1 MRTADAWYN
10 QQNDAMTTAAAA
22 AAAAAVD
29 VDRRHCVVNS
39 ARGGADWRRKFNK
52 QRVDDAILTTTALFI
67 NPVIGGGAT
76 VGRR

>member
-1 MRTADAWYN
+1 MRTADARYN

-29 VDRRHCVVNS
+29 VDRRHCVVSS

-52 QRVDDAILTTTALFI
+52 QRVDDAILTTTARFI